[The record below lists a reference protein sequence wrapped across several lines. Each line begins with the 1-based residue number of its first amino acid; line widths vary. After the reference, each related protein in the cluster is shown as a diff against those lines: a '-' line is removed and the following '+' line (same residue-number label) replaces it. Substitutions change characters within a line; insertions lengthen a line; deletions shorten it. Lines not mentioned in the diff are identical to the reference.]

1 MKLGISSFTYAWAIG
16 IPGQV
21 PEYRMTAVDLLS
33 RAAELGVQ
41 LVQVADNLP
50 IDQLSSAE
58 LAAFEERAA
67 HLNIGVELG
76 TRGIGLGHLR
86 NYLRLAKRLSS
97 PILRVVIDTA
107 DHHPAEDEIIDTIKA
122 IAPQFERA
130 RVCLAI
136 ENHDRFRAETLT
148 KLLRQIDSE
157 YVGICLDTVNSFG
170 ALEGPE
176 VVVKT
181 LGPWAVNLHV
191 KDFAIFRPR
200 HHGGF
205 TIEGRPVGQ
214 GRLDVPWL
222 LQELRAYGRDPNA
235 ILEQWPPRGETLA
248 DTIATERAWAAE
260 SVEYLRQF
268 IPQ

>member
-1 MKLGISSFTYAWAIG
+1 MKLGISSYTYAWAIG
-16 IPGQV
+16 IPGYL
-21 PEYRMTAVDLLS
+21 PEHPMTAVDLLR
-33 RAAELGVQ
+33 RAAELGVR

-50 IDQLSSAE
+50 IHQLSEQEFTAFE
-58 LAAFEERAA
+58 KLAAD
-67 HLNIGVELG
+67 LNMSIELG

-86 NYLRLAKRLSS
+86 NYLRLAERLRS

-107 DHHPAEDEIIDTIKA
+107 IHHPAESEIIETIRT
-122 IAPQFERA
+122 IAPEFERSG
-130 RVCLAI
+130 VCLAI
-136 ENHDRFRAETLT
+136 ENHDRFRAQTLVSFL
-148 KLLRQIDSE
+148 KRIDSDC
-157 YVGICLDTVNSFG
+157 VGICLDTVNSFG

-181 LGPWAVNLHV
+181 LAPWAVNLHV

-222 LQELRAYGRDPNA
+222 LQELRAYGRAPNVV
-235 ILEQWPPRGETLA
+235 LEQWPPVGETLA
-248 DTIATERAWAAE
+248 DTIAAESAWAVE

-268 IPQ
+268 IPD